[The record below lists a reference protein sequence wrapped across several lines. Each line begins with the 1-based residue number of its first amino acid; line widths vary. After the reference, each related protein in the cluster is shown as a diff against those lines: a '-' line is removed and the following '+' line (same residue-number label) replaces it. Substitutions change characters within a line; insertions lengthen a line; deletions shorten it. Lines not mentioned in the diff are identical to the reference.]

1 MGVQLEH
8 LGQSLE
14 QYGPWHFG
22 DAQFEDGHRAELE
35 AALLQ
40 TATISGLGDRLLEMS
55 KGSRSGSQSPARPE
69 LKLKVKPTP
78 PGSPART
85 ASGASTP
92 VTPTR
97 RDVSLFP
104 SALDPS
110 LTFPQLAASKAPVVT
125 FPLAVPSSHSGP
137 CLKRRR
143 PDTDIDGPGTSST
156 TYKKRRLLRHLITSR
171 LSQPFSLPATHI
183 LNRETVT
190 SGDKRFLKLTAIMS
204 ARRLNSAV
212 VASPQAPSPPQQ
224 PNPSTW
230 LHRAALLNSLRSRV
244 YATAAERANM
254 PVPDLAAKT
263 AVFQQSHGSTTA
275 FVGGRYL
282 ITTPNPNNHP
292 THAPPHRRPPLPGSP
307 QPHSSF
313 RPSGPGNHHSHGNGP
328 IHIHQHPTHA
338 GLTTGHHHHHHHAP
352 KTCLRIPSPTLRPL
366 RSPELRVTRPL
377 IPLEDIEPLY
387 DESSDDG
394 MAFPTSELESRYV
407 YDDEDEDGDGEGGG
421 GVYADF
427 SVIFGGGGGGNGK
440 DGEAGGDGDEEG
452 DGLGGDCFEDY
463 MDDLDGIP
471 WGGGG

>member
-40 TATISGLGDRLLEMS
+40 TATISGLGDRLLEIS
-55 KGSRSGSQSPARPE
+55 KGSRSGSQSSARLE

-92 VTPTR
+92 CRLRTPG
-97 RDVSLFP
+97 
-104 SALDPS
+104 
-110 LTFPQLAASKAPVVT
+110 LASNVA
-125 FPLAVPSSHSGP
+125 G
-137 CLKRRR
+137 RIRI
-143 PDTDIDGPGTSST
+143 IDGPGTSST

-183 LNRETVT
+183 LNREAVT

-212 VASPQAPSPPQQ
+212 VASPQAPCPPQQ

-338 GLTTGHHHHHHHAP
+338 GLTTGHHHHHHHHHAP

-407 YDDEDEDGDGEGGG
+407 YDDEDDDWGWPRGVG

-427 SVIFGGGGGGNGK
+427 SVYFLVGGGG
-440 DGEAGGDGDEEG
+440 
-452 DGLGGDCFEDY
+452 
-463 MDDLDGIP
+463 
-471 WGGGG
+471 W

>member
-40 TATISGLGDRLLEMS
+40 TATISGLGDRLLEIS

-85 ASGASTP
+85 APGASTP
-92 VTPTR
+92 ATPTR

-104 SALDPS
+104 STLDPS
-110 LTFPQLAASKAPVVT
+110 LTFPRLAASKEAVVT
-125 FPLAVPSSHSGP
+125 FPLAAPASHSGS

-183 LNRETVT
+183 LNREAVA

-282 ITTPNPNNHP
+282 ITSPSPNNHP
-292 THAPPHRRPPLPGSP
+292 AHAPPHRRPPPPGAP
-307 QPHSSF
+307 QPHPNF
-313 RPSGPGNHHSHGNGP
+313 RPGNHHNHGNGP
-328 IHIHQHPTHA
+328 IHIHQHPTH
-338 GLTTGHHHHHHHAP
+338 TGPANGHPHPHHHHHHAP

-387 DESSDDG
+387 DESFSDDG
-394 MAFPTSELESRYV
+394 MAFPTSELESRYG
-407 YDDEDEDGDGEGGG
+407 YDDEDEDG
-421 GVYADF
+421 
-427 SVIFGGGGGGNGK
+427 
-440 DGEAGGDGDEEG
+440 
-452 DGLGGDCFEDY
+452 LGGADCFEDY

>member
-8 LGQSLE
+8 LGQSIE

-22 DAQFEDGHRAELE
+22 DTRFEDGRRADLE

-40 TATISGLGDRLLEMS
+40 TATISGLGDRLLEFS
-55 KGSRSGSQSPARPE
+55 KGSRVECQSPARPE
-69 LKLKVKPTP
+69 LKLSVSKVKPTP

-85 ASGASTP
+85 GSGESTP
-92 VTPTR
+92 VTPAKT
-97 RDVSLFP
+97 DL
-104 SALDPS
+104 
-110 LTFPQLAASKAPVVT
+110 
-125 FPLAVPSSHSGP
+125 P

-183 LNRETVT
+183 LNRETVA

-212 VASPQAPSPPQQ
+212 VAQPQAPSPPQQ

-282 ITTPNPNNHP
+282 ITSANPNSH
-292 THAPPHRRPPLPGSP
+292 HAQAPPHRKPTPPGSP
-307 QPHSSF
+307 QQHP
-313 RPSGPGNHHSHGNGP
+313 PGNVNSNGHGP
-328 IHIHQHPTHA
+328 IHIHVPGHHPTHSGPA
-338 GLTTGHHHHHHHAP
+338 NGHVPH
-352 KTCLRIPSPTLRPL
+352 KTRLRIPSPKLRPL

-387 DESSDDG
+387 DENSLLSDDC
-394 MAFPTSELESRYV
+394 MAFPTSELESRYG
-407 YDDEDEDGDGEGGG
+407 YDDDDDDAEGGG

-427 SVIFGGGGGGNGK
+427 SVIFGGGGN
-440 DGEAGGDGDEEG
+440 DGWAGQGTVFGPRW
-452 DGLGGDCFEDY
+452 LS
-463 MDDLDGIP
+463 
-471 WGGGG
+471 